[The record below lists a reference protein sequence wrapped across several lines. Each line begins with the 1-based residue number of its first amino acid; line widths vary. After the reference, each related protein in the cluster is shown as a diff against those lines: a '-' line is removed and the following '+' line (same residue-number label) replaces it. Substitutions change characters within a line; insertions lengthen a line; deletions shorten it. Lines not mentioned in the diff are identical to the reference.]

1 MRFVMK
7 NAILTCVILA
17 VSLAVIS
24 CGGDQPAE
32 MSGTA
37 KQQVAALSGLDAVIE
52 AGASLEKL
60 PIDYAFDTA
69 GSPCWVDGTL
79 FLTNNNFDPAEA
91 SKTMKLTADGVLHE
105 LRADNGVTT
114 TIQESGKGTLYCCEM
129 LGHRVVEMDYD
140 GNILRVIAGDYDG
153 RRIDGPNDICVDKK
167 GGIYFTD
174 SQFIAGQEKMQDKP
188 AVYYVKPTGGII
200 RIIDDI
206 AFPNGLW
213 LSPDET
219 VLYVANTY
227 GRYLLAYDVN
237 GDGTVTNGRDF
248 AELKIPQEL
257 IDKGELQCGADG
269 VVVDSAGNIYVA
281 TTKGF
286 GIQVIDKDGNHLG
299 NILCDAV
306 TNNVNFGGGDLRTLF
321 VSAKDGIYTIR
332 TRIPGEKAPRS

>member
-1 MRFVMK
+1 MK
-7 NAILTCVILA
+7 KALVTCLILSVPFMA
-17 VSLAVIS
+17 FS

-32 MSGTA
+32 KPETA
-37 KQQVAALSGLDAVIE
+37 KQQAAAPSGLDAVIE
-52 AGASLEKL
+52 AGAALEKL

-69 GSPCWVDGTL
+69 GSPCWVDGTV

-91 SKTMKLTADGVLHE
+91 SKTFKFTADGTLHE
-105 LRADNGVTT
+105 LRIDNGVTT
-114 TIQESGKGTLYCCEM
+114 TIQQSGKGTLYCCEM

-140 GNILRVIAGDYDG
+140 GNILRVVAGEYNG
-153 RRIDGPNDICVDKK
+153 KRIDGPNDICVDKK

-188 AVYYVKPTGGII
+188 AVYYVKPSGEII

-219 VLYVANTY
+219 ILYVANTH

-237 GDGTVTNGRDF
+237 ADGTVLNGRDF
-248 AELKIPQEL
+248 AEVKIPQEL

-286 GIQVIDKDGNHLG
+286 GIQVIDKNGNHLG

-306 TNNVNFGGGDLRTLF
+306 TNNVNFGGPDLKTLYI
-321 VSAKDGIYTIR
+321 SAKDGIYTIR
-332 TRIPGEKAPRS
+332 TKIAGEKAPRS